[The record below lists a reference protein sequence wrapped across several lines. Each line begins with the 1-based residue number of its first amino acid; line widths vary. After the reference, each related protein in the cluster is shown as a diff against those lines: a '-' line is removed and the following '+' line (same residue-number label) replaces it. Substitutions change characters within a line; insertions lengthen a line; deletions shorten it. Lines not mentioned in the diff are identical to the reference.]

1 MLYSNFFPF
10 VHDPFARINL
20 FSKQKTYADEGYNY
34 LSGVYKSDIASTKV
48 LESDSEASKTAR
60 VATRL
65 SVKYFMTNL
74 LERKDRMSMASSL
87 EVRVPF
93 ADHRLAQFVY
103 NVPWE
108 IKFENQTEKALL
120 RNAMTG
126 FLPNRIL
133 WRKKSP
139 YPKTHNPLY
148 EQLVSEMLEKR
159 IKSENSR
166 LAEILDFD
174 IYKQLKQ
181 KENITWF
188 GQLMQKP
195 QLLAWLLQL
204 DCFFTEYNC
213 NL

>member
-1 MLYSNFFPF
+1 M
-10 VHDPFARINL
+10 
-20 FSKQKTYADEGYNY
+20 
-34 LSGVYKSDIASTKV
+34 
-48 LESDSEASKTAR
+48 LESDSEQSKTAR
-60 VATRL
+60 IATHL

-108 IKFENQTEKALL
+108 IKFENGVEKALL
-120 RNAMTG
+120 RNACADI
-126 FLPNRIL
+126 LPDKIL

-148 EQLVSEMLEKR
+148 ENLVSEMLEKR
-159 IKSENSR
+159 LKQDDSR
-166 LAEILDFD
+166 IAGLLDFD
-174 IYKQLKQ
+174 TYKTLKQ

-195 QLLAWLLQL
+195 QLLAWILQL
-204 DCFFTEYNC
+204 DYFLSDYDCII
-213 NL
+213 